1 MHIASLK
8 NFPESTS
15 ALFRKSWTL
24 VSSVPQPC
32 GKHNPRFN
40 SSSRTI
46 SSLSFIDV
54 TCPVELPVN
63 TLESASSKNNIHRIA
78 ESNTLLT
85 VCIFSDYV
93 FVPHKYKTIIHIVV
107 VLSYLLS
114 SWPSMEFPY
123 RRTKIY
129 MNQGQLY
136 I

>member
-8 NFPESTS
+8 NSPESTS

-78 ESNTLLT
+78 ESYTLLA

-93 FVPHKYKTIIHIVV
+93 SPHTFKTIIHIVV
-107 VLSYLLS
+107 VLLSYLLS
-114 SWPSMEFPY
+114 SWPSMESLIGERKY
-123 RRTKIY
+123 T
-129 MNQGQLY
+129 
-136 I
+136 